1 MIRQTLIT
9 EEPFEFEAGGSLPSL
24 TVAYHITKE
33 YREGDKVIV
42 ICHALTANSDA
53 EEWWPQLV
61 GPGKLLDTQK
71 YFILCVNMLT
81 SPYGSSSPVSINP
94 ATGAPYLFDFPKT
107 TVRDMIRA
115 SILVRK
121 HLGVE
126 HIDLLVGSSIGGFQ
140 AFEWAV
146 MEPDVV
152 RNVAFMATAPRIS
165 AWISATMESQRMAL
179 EADPT
184 FRGEKVEH
192 PWAAHECSTGLQ
204 AARAQAL
211 ISYRGYDGYCATQSE
226 QDQDVIFA
234 SRVASYERY
243 QGEKFA
249 KRFDAYSY
257 WYLTYAVDSNNV
269 GRFRGGVEKALGTIK
284 ANTTVVAIDSDG
296 LFPPKE
302 VKSWAKFIPN
312 AKYHEITSLFA
323 HDGFLLETEQIA
335 KILEPIL
342 NQ

>member
-1 MIRQTLIT
+1 MIRKTYIT
-9 EEPFEFEAGGSLPSL
+9 EEPFEFEAGGRLDHL
-24 TVAYHITKE
+24 TVAYHISKE

-53 EEWWPQLV
+53 EDWWPQLV
-61 GPGKLLDTQK
+61 GPGKFFDTQK
-71 YFILCVNMLT
+71 YFVLCVNMLG
-81 SPYGSSSPVSINP
+81 SPYGSSGPASPK
-94 ATGAPYLFDFPKT
+94 ADGTPYYFDFPKA

-152 RNVAFMATAPRIS
+152 RNVAFMATAPVIS
-165 AWISATMESQRMAL
+165 AWVSSTQEAQRMAL

-184 FRGEKVEH
+184 FRECKSLDGGK
-192 PWAAHECSTGLQ
+192 AALK

-211 ISYRGYDGYCATQSE
+211 ISYRGYDGYCLTQSE
-226 QDQDVIFA
+226 SDENFIFA
-234 SRVASYERY
+234 ERVGSYERY

-257 WYLTYAVDSNNV
+257 YYLTYAVDSNNV
-269 GRFRGGVEKALGTIK
+269 GRGRGGVEKALGTIK
-284 ANTTVVAIDSDG
+284 ANTIVVAVDSDL

-312 AKYHEITSLFA
+312 AKYYEITSQFA
-323 HDGFLLETEQIA
+323 HDGFLLEGEQII
-335 KILEPIL
+335 KILQPII
-342 NQ
+342 

>member
-1 MIRQTLIT
+1 MIRHTLIT
-9 EEPFEFEAGGSLPSL
+9 EEPFEFEGGGRLEHL
-24 TVAYHITKE
+24 TIAYHTSKE
-33 YREGDKVIV
+33 YQEGDKVIV

-71 YFILCVNMLT
+71 YFILCVNMLG
-81 SPYGSSSPVSINP
+81 SPYGSSGPVS
-94 ATGAPYLFDFPKT
+94 AKADGAPLYFDFPKA

-115 SILVRK
+115 SVIVRK
-121 HLGVE
+121 HLGVN

-146 MEPDVV
+146 MEPEIV
-152 RNVAFMATAPRIS
+152 RNVAFMATSPRIS
-165 AWISATMESQRMAL
+165 AWVSSTMEAQRMAL
-179 EADPT
+179 EADAS
-184 FRGEKVEH
+184 FR
-192 PWAAHECSTGLQ
+192 ECKSLDGGKEGLK

-211 ISYRGYDGYCATQSE
+211 ISYRGYDGYCITQSE
-226 QDQDVIFA
+226 SDPDTIFA
-234 SRVASYERY
+234 GRVASYERY

-269 GRFRGGVEKALGTIK
+269 GRGRGGVEKALGTIK
-284 ANTTVVAIDSDG
+284 ANAIVVAIDSDM

-302 VKSWAKFIPN
+302 VRSWAKFIPG
-312 AKYHEITSLFA
+312 AKYYEITSQFA
-323 HDGFLLETEQIA
+323 HDGFLLESEQIT
-335 KILEPIL
+335 KILETIL
-342 NQ
+342 